1 MEHVKRMNAL
11 FAACDKDNTGT
22 LTDDEVRDFLIQMN
36 SAMGE
41 DDLLNFEIESAFKF
55 ILSAA
60 DTDNDNALSLAELF
74 PALDAFQ
81 NWTLVTHGMHEQ
93 VKKLL
98 KKYDEEH
105 SGSLDKRELGLLL
118 KELNGD
124 LIVDEKVL
132 EEIWSSTDVNHDGSV
147 DLQELAPALS
157 KWDTSH
163 DGAFDHEDDP
173 NIQIRHLPTSAPK
186 YVVRVG
192 SHNYGSAKGEEFHI
206 KGGSIGGGGGKGCCI
221 VQ

>member
-1 MEHVKRMNAL
+1 MAFSIHMLLQPDAEKWT
-11 FAACDKDNTGT
+11 KKK
-22 LTDDEVRDFLIQMN
+22 FLM
-36 SAMGE
+36 
-41 DDLLNFEIESAFKF
+41 
-55 ILSAA
+55 
-60 DTDNDNALSLAELF
+60 
-74 PALDAFQ
+74 
-81 NWTLVTHGMHEQ
+81 
-93 VKKLL
+93 KKLL

-206 KGGSIGGGGGKGCCI
+206 KGGSIGGGGGKGKCRSGGRGRARSRGGSRGGG
-221 VQ
+221 